1 MSNQNNSKEI
11 IAKNIQ
17 HYMNLR
23 GIKRNDICEVLGI
36 KYTTF
41 TDWVKGRSYPRID
54 SIEKIANYFGIEKS
68 DLIEE
73 HIVDDNLGNKNS
85 SLFYNVQAIPFLD
98 DTYDEDKPKF
108 KEYFFIDKSINA
120 DFCMRIP
127 DNTLMT
133 SAVLKGNIVFI
144 KKKFDFINGGIYAI
158 QMKSDKKVTFRR
170 IYKNNDMTII
180 SDGNFVGKSI
190 DISVSDDD
198 ISIIGIYV
206 GIYQQKI

>member
-41 TDWVKGRSYPRID
+41 TDWVKGRAYPRID

-108 KEYFFIDKSINA
+108 KEYFFIDKSIKA

-127 DNTLMT
+127 DDTLMT
-133 SAVLKGNIVFI
+133 SGVLKGNIVFI